1 MQTFSYK
8 AGIIG
13 AGKMGE
19 ALLRS
24 LSRKFNPNN
33 LCFYEKSSDRS
44 REVRESTRTVE
55 MKSAKDVY
63 SLSQFTFLCVKPDQV
78 KDVLNEIGEVES
90 GSVLVSI
97 AAGISTEY
105 IRHYGQ
111 FKVIRAMPN
120 TPALVGR
127 GITAVARSEFVTEE
141 EFEELVA
148 LLEGIGEVVVVD
160 EESMNA
166 VTALSGSGPAYVFLF
181 VEALKQGGINV
192 GLPAKVSEKLA
203 LETIIGAC
211 ELMKQTGLSTSDLV
225 EMVASPAGT
234 TIAGIKALEKNS
246 FRYAVIEAVE
256 RAFKRARKLEKSE
269 E

>member
-1 MQTFSYK
+1 MRDFTYM

-13 AGKMGE
+13 AGRMGE
-19 ALLRS
+19 ALLKS
-24 LSRKFNPNN
+24 FSRNFDPGT
-33 LCFYEKSSDRS
+33 LCFYEKNRERS
-44 REVRESTRTVE
+44 GEVRQNTGAVE
-55 MKSAKDVY
+55 LYSAKDVY
-63 SLSQFTFLCVKPDQV
+63 RLSKFTFMCVKPNHV
-78 KDVLNEIGEVES
+78 REVLEEIGGVES
-90 GSVLVSI
+90 DSVLVSI
-97 AAGISTEY
+97 AAGISTGY
-105 IRHYGQ
+105 IRNHGE
-111 FKVIRAMPN
+111 FRVVRVMPN

-127 GITAVARSEFVTEE
+127 GVSAVATSSYVTQE
-141 EFEELVA
+141 EFDELVE
-148 LLEGIGEVVVVD
+148 LLKGIGEVVVVD

-181 VEALKQGGINV
+181 IEALKQAGVNV

-211 ELMKQTGLSTSDLV
+211 ELVKHTGLSTSELV
-225 EMVASPAGT
+225 DMVASPAGT

-256 RAFKRARKLEKSE
+256 KAYRRARKLEKSE